1 MKAFFLRA
9 KHWQSF
15 LLVVGVFVV
24 EDIVALAVMTV
35 NVASTGNVGM
45 AGLVYQLRRDP
56 VRLNKQL
63 ESLLEETHVK
73 LSSLVSDLLGVS
85 ARC

>member
-1 MKAFFLRA
+1 
-9 KHWQSF
+9 
-15 LLVVGVFVV
+15 
-24 EDIVALAVMTV
+24 MTV